1 MNSKNSSSFILRQV
15 LVVLQFFIS
24 QWLIIVTIV
33 IIFQMNYFQ
42 EKDLGFNKDAIIF
55 VSVPEQELPATESE
69 TGVSKMR
76 TLRDEMM
83 RVPGVELASLHSYP
97 PSSGS
102 VSSTDFSLQG
112 QPDKVYGT
120 QVKQVDAN
128 YLDLYG
134 IKLMAGQNIQDLDTA
149 VGFLVNEQFAKVAG
163 FQKPEE
169 MVGTVIRVWRKEYPV
184 TGVVKDFHTQSL
196 RNPLEATVMFNRIR
210 GYKTLA
216 LKVNLSRTQDIL
228 KTLEAKWVAAYPNE
242 LFSYEF
248 LDEHVRHFYDGEKR
262 WAVMLSTFTG
272 LAIFIG
278 CLGLFG
284 LAAFMANQKTK
295 EIGVRKVLG
304 ASVESIVLMFSK
316 QYLILIVL
324 GFVLAAPLAWLAMNA
339 FLQEFAY
346 QIPLGPGIFVLGFV
360 ITLAIAMITVSYKSI
375 KAAIVNPVQSLRYE

>member
-1 MNSKNSSSFILRQV
+1 
-15 LVVLQFFIS
+15 
-24 QWLIIVTIV
+24 
-33 IIFQMNYFQ
+33 
-42 EKDLGFNKDAIIF
+42 
-55 VSVPEQELPATESE
+55 
-69 TGVSKMR
+69 
-76 TLRDEMM
+76 
-83 RVPGVELASLHSYP
+83 
-97 PSSGS
+97 
-102 VSSTDFSLQG
+102 
-112 QPDKVYGT
+112 VYGT